1 MKPNIGITDK
11 NLKGVTTLLTKVL
24 ANQHVLYIKTRNFHW
39 NVAGDSF
46 MEYHLLFEGQYTE
59 LETAIDEVAE
69 RINKL
74 GAVTMGSMKDFLATA
89 TLKESTAKTR
99 DGKAMVKEL
108 LADHEAAVRE
118 LREDIDKCED
128 DFKDKGT
135 ADFLTGLMQAHET
148 IAWKLRRYM
157 P

>member
-1 MKPNIGITDK
+1 MKPNIGISEK

-46 MEYHLLFEGQYTE
+46 MEYHKLFEEQYTE
-59 LETAIDEVAE
+59 LETAIDETAE

-74 GAVTMGSMKDFLATA
+74 GAVTTGSMKEYLAIA
-89 TLKESTAKTR
+89 TLKESTSKTR
-99 DGKAMVKEL
+99 EGKTMVKEL
-108 LADHEAAVRE
+108 LTDHESAIRE

-128 DFKDKGT
+128 DYKDKGT
-135 ADFLTGLMQAHET
+135 ADFLTDMIQAHET
-148 IAWKLRRYM
+148 TAWKLRRYYL
-157 P
+157 